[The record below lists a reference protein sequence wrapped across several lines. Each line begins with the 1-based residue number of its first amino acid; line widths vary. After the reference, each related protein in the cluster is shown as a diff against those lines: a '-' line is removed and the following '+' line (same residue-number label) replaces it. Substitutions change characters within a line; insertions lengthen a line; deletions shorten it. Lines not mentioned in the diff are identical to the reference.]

1 MVSAPVALAS
11 TIWYS
16 SIINSFRK
24 TGIFTCSLALFKSS
38 FVPPKNS
45 KSVKIDIPDAPASS
59 YCLTTSFTIIELLMM
74 PFEDNNTKV
83 LKCKACGKIIS
94 FNKELIKSYNFIT
107 IIDHSMIDK

>member
-1 MVSAPVALAS
+1 M
-11 TIWYS
+11 
-16 SIINSFRK
+16 INILEFCK
-24 TGIFTCSLALFKSS
+24 ECG
-38 FVPPKNS
+38 V
-45 KSVKIDIPDAPASS
+45 
-59 YCLTTSFTIIELLMM
+59 LMM